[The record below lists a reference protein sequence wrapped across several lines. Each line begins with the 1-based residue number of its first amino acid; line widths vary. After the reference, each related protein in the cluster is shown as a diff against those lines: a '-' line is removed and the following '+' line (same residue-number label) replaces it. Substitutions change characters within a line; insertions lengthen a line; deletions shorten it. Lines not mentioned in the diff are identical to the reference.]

1 MDFLLSILG
10 ACSDV
15 QKAGKPPI
23 IHDDDASDMQLNA
36 FEFRNYRTSL
46 ETAQHRL
53 LERVVNQWCAMLVK
67 GKTLKINDFEEKLF
81 LDKDMMNLEYSG
93 ELYPL
98 RAITRMEMFKD
109 TDDMMMEVPWGLD
122 ITFSFMKGESSLRFN
137 FVQERHRLNF
147 ALTLRILRT
156 RDPSLDPSSNCE
168 VLAKDDEEEEEDD
181 DEKQPFAKVA
191 TTQRFNVEDS
201 GIPIVFSLVD
211 LKIYQKMFSTSR
223 HVYLE
228 FFVRYPRQDKFL
240 YAKSGTTHIPQ
251 AVLATEDGK
260 KKKKAPG
267 EEEDKDQKKADEDKK
282 DEVLC
287 TMKFDMKNVK
297 LKIPRVPHTIFGR
310 LMAKDDYFPTAV
322 GTFEFDLKKSYLQ
335 DRREIDPA
343 ELEEL
348 RRQEKKKAGKRDK
361 SVVDGMRTDPE
372 MLAIPV
378 TSTWKSHDDHM
389 KHVKIGALGLRLI
402 GYVLDIEKKNKKE
415 KGSDDEEEDGE
426 ENEDDEEVNGDDE
439 EGEESEEEEG
449 KEAEGSGSALGEAD
463 GWGSE
468 DE

>member
-1 MDFLLSILG
+1 MELLLSILG

-15 QKAGKPPI
+15 QKSGKPPI

-46 ETAQHRL
+46 QTAQHRL

-109 TDDMMMEVPWGLD
+109 TDDMMMDVPWGLD
-122 ITFSFMKGESSLRFN
+122 ITFSFMKGDSSIRIN
-137 FVQERHRLNF
+137 FAQERHRLNF

-168 VLAKDDEEEEEDD
+168 VLAKDDEDEEEDD
-181 DEKQPFAKVA
+181 EKAPFAKA
-191 TTQRFNVEDS
+191 AATQRFNVEDA

-211 LKIYQKMFSTSR
+211 LKIFQKLYSTSR

-228 FFVRYPRQDKFL
+228 FFVRYPRQDRFL

-251 AVLATEDGK
+251 AVLAAEDGK
-260 KKKKAPG
+260 KKKKAAG
-267 EEEDKDQKKADEDKK
+267 EDDDKDQQNPADEKK

-297 LKIPRVPHTIFGR
+297 LKIPRAPHTIFGR

-322 GTFEFDLKKSYLQ
+322 GTFELDLKKSYLQ

-348 RRQEKKKAGKRDK
+348 RRQQKRKSGKKDKA
-361 SVVDGMRTDPE
+361 VVDGMRTDPE
-372 MLAIPV
+372 MLSIPV
-378 TSTWKSHDDHM
+378 ISTWKSQDDM
-389 KHVKIGALGLRLI
+389 KPYKIGALGLRLI
-402 GYVLDIEKKNKKE
+402 GYVLDVEKKAKKRQ
-415 KGSDDEEEDGE
+415 GSSD
-426 ENEDDEEVNGDDE
+426 N
-439 EGEESEEEEG
+439 EEEEG
-449 KEAEGSGSALGEAD
+449 QNEDNDEEEEGD
-463 GWGSE
+463 DE
-468 DE
+468 DEEEEEAQDSVELEGTGEWDSSGD